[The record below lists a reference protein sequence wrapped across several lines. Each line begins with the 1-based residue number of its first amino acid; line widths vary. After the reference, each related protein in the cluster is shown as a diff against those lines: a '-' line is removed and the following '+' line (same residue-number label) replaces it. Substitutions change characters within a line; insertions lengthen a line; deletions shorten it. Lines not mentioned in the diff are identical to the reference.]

1 MTFAL
6 VNGRAGDTASGAVAV
21 ARGATEHVEQ
31 QRASARRESHE
42 GL

>member
-6 VNGRAGDTASGAVAV
+6 VKGDGGGTALGAVAV
-21 ARGATEHVEQ
+21 ARDATERVEQ

-42 GL
+42 GP

>member
-6 VNGRAGDTASGAVAV
+6 VNGQAGDAALGAVAV
-21 ARGATEHVEQ
+21 ARDATERVEQ

-42 GL
+42 GR